1 MDDEFED
8 QPVPMELVEEVE
20 KEVDDDNSE
29 TKESSGMCKE
39 NDGYYYYY
47 FWCGTYW
54 VDSKMFD
61 IFKITGLFVIY

>member
-47 FWCGTYW
+47 FWCGTY
-54 VDSKMFD
+54 
-61 IFKITGLFVIY
+61 